1 MIKTYRIAVDHT
13 HALRLVNGPMMTRD
27 EAESYA
33 AQMRFAGVPALV
45 VNSASDQARIGP
57 LRAFAY

>member
-1 MIKTYRIAVDHT
+1 MIKTYRIAVNRT
-13 HALRLVNGPMMTRD
+13 HALRLVNGPMMTRE

-45 VNSASDQARIGP
+45 VNSASD
-57 LRAFAY
+57 